1 MDRLLS
7 HRSRGSRME
16 SAMPNYEASDL
27 HLEIDDLSL
36 IRRTFG
42 PEMSGQQLAG
52 QLVRDLILTG
62 SVPFGVDYIDGW
74 WVVSSE
80 KDWLLLPSGS
90 ITLRS
95 FKHIVH
101 FPEAG
106 REACHSEILLSAFA
120 DAVVTQGANDKL
132 TWITG
137 DHERRILPKEVLKKL
152 MQEGRGRTVAFT
164 LERDR

>member
-1 MDRLLS
+1 MDN
-7 HRSRGSRME
+7 
-16 SAMPNYEASDL
+16 AMPNYEASDL
-27 HLEIDDLSL
+27 HIEIDDVSL

-62 SVPFGVDYIDGW
+62 SLPLSVDCIDEW
-74 WVVSSE
+74 WVE
-80 KDWLLLPSGS
+80 KDWLLIPSG
-90 ITLRS
+90 TVTFRS

-106 REACHSEILLSAFA
+106 REACHSGILLSAFA
-120 DAVVTQGANDKL
+120 DAVVTRGANDRL

-137 DHERRILPKEVLKKL
+137 GHERRILPKEVLKRL
-152 MQEGRGRTVAFT
+152 TPEGRGRTVAFT
-164 LERDR
+164 LESDR

>member
-1 MDRLLS
+1 MDKSLS
-7 HRSRGSRME
+7 RRSGDRRMDN
-16 SAMPNYEASDL
+16 AMPSYEASDL
-27 HLEIDDLSL
+27 HIEIDDVSL

-42 PEMSGQQLAG
+42 PEISGQQLAA
-52 QLVRDLILTG
+52 QLVRDLILTESLPL
-62 SVPFGVDYIDGW
+62 SVDCIDEW

-80 KDWLLLPSGS
+80 KDWLLIPSGS
-90 ITLRS
+90 VTFRS

-120 DAVVTQGANDKL
+120 DAVVTRGANDKL

-137 DHERRILPKEVLKKL
+137 GHERRILPKEVLKRL
-152 MQEGRGRTVAFT
+152 MLERRGRTVAFT

>member
-1 MDRLLS
+1 
-7 HRSRGSRME
+7 ME
-16 SAMPNYEASDL
+16 AAMPNYNASDL
-27 HLEIDDLSL
+27 HFENDDLSL

-42 PEMSGQQLAG
+42 PNMSGQQLVG
-52 QLVRDLILTG
+52 QLVRDLTVTG
-62 SVPFGVDYIDGW
+62 SLPLGVDYVEGW

-80 KDWLLLPSGS
+80 KDWLLIPSGS

-95 FKHIVH
+95 FEHIVH

-106 REACHSEILLSAFA
+106 REASHSEILLSAFA
-120 DAVVTQGANDKL
+120 NAVVTRGSNEKL

-137 DHERRILPKEVLKKL
+137 DQERWTLPKEVLKKL
-152 MQEGRGRTVAFT
+152 MQEGRGRAVAFT

>member
-1 MDRLLS
+1 
-7 HRSRGSRME
+7 
-16 SAMPNYEASDL
+16 MPNYEASDL
-27 HLEIDDLSL
+27 HLKIDDVSL
-36 IRRTFG
+36 IRRIFG
-42 PEMSGQQLAG
+42 PEMSGQQLTG
-52 QLVRDLILTG
+52 HLVRDLILTG
-62 SVPFGVDYIDGW
+62 SLPLGVDYLDEW

-80 KDWLLLPSGS
+80 KDWLLIPSGS

-95 FKHIVH
+95 FRHIVH

-120 DAVVTQGANDKL
+120 DAVVTRGENDKL

-137 DHERRILPKEVLKKL
+137 DRERRILPKEVLKKL
-152 MQEGRGRTVAFT
+152 MQDGRGRTIAFT